1 MCSGS
6 KVGAEIRVNSVPL
19 LAGTREYLARGFRPA
34 GTIRNADGFR
44 SRVDVR
50 VDNSEYI
57 LMCDAQTSGGLLISV
72 PPEKLG
78 AIETAFREGGLFY
91 ANVGKVTDQSGSV
104 TLTH

>member
-1 MCSGS
+1 M
-6 KVGAEIRVNSVPL
+6 
-19 LAGTREYLARGFRPA
+19 
-34 GTIRNADGFR
+34 RNADGFR

-50 VDNSEYI
+50 VEDSEYI

-78 AIETAFREGGLFY
+78 AIEKRFRESGLFY
-91 ANVGKVTDQSGSV
+91 AIVGHVTDQSGTV